1 MITENDALVIGP
13 PGGLTF
19 WAFEVLRALAKKNL
33 EGPVEVVTVGV
44 AQPVAAPVDHTAGRL
59 LLTNY
64 PGVEFIDAIERMN
77 VPVLYLSEE
86 PSRVVN
92 YLKEKTNR
100 TNIEAVR
107 VCSASYSANLALRKG
122 AKVAVLD
129 REMDI
134 NLPDL
139 LRAICAHLNLNI
151 EATEI
156 LSYAAHITP
165 KEMTEG
171 TLGAAVRK
179 FEGVA
184 DRPTT
189 ADGPDEL
196 AEILIPSALDPL
208 AALITHHEI
217 AAVVWP
223 RNAFYSA
230 ERPTEMAPASIDL
243 MGPAR
248 MLIHGP
254 YLHLPPGRYRAEIL
268 VDLFETERDA
278 SFRVELHA
286 GEACLK
292 RVRFASPAA
301 GRFAAAFEFLHPHAG
316 SELQAQIIT
325 ERGALDGKLSLLQIS
340 FMPQL

>member
-1 MITENDALVIGP
+1 MITEKDALVIGP

-33 EGPVEVVTVGV
+33 EGPVDVVTVGV
-44 AQPVAAPVDHTAGRL
+44 AQPVPAPVEHTAGRL

-64 PGVEFIDAIERMN
+64 PGVEFIEAIERIN

-122 AKVAVLD
+122 RKVAVLD
-129 REMDI
+129 RDMDV

-151 EATEI
+151 EASEI
-156 LSYAAHITP
+156 LSYAAHLTP
-165 KEMTEG
+165 KEMAEG

-184 DRPTT
+184 DRP
-189 ADGPDEL
+189 ASIDEL
-196 AEILIPSALDPL
+196 AEILIPSVLDPL
-208 AALITHHEI
+208 AALTTRHEVT
-217 AAVVWP
+217 AVVWP

-230 ERPTEMAPASIDL
+230 ERPTEMAPSSIDL

-248 MLIHGP
+248 MLVHGP
-254 YLHLPPGRYRAEIL
+254 YLHLPPGQYRAEIL
-268 VDLFETERDA
+268 VDLFETERDS
-278 SFRVELHA
+278 SFRLELHA
-286 GEACLK
+286 GEVCLK

-316 SELQAQIIT
+316 PELQAQIIT

-340 FMPQL
+340 FLPQL

>member
-1 MITENDALVIGP
+1 MITEKDALVIGP

-44 AQPVAAPVDHTAGRL
+44 AQPVPAPVEHTAGRL

-64 PGVEFIDAIERMN
+64 PGVEFIDAIERLN
-77 VPVLYLSEE
+77 VPVLYMSEE

-100 TNIEAVR
+100 TNIEAIR

-122 AKVAVLD
+122 PKVAVLD

-139 LRAICAHLNLNI
+139 LRAMCAHLNLNI

-165 KEMTEG
+165 KEMAEG

-184 DRPTT
+184 DRSPST
-189 ADGPDEL
+189 DEL
-196 AEILIPSALDPL
+196 AEILIPSVLDPL
-208 AALITHHEI
+208 AALITRHEI

-230 ERPTEMAPASIDL
+230 ERPTEMAPVSIDL

-248 MLIHGP
+248 MLVHGP
-254 YLHLPPGRYRAEIL
+254 YMHLPPGKYRAEIL

-278 SFRVELHA
+278 SFRVEIHA
-286 GEACLK
+286 GEVCLK
-292 RVRFASPAA
+292 RVRFASPAP
-301 GRFAAAFEFLHPHAG
+301 GRFAAAFEFQHPNAG
-316 SELQAQIIT
+316 PELQAQIIT
-325 ERGALDGKLSLLQIS
+325 ERGALDGRLSLLQVS
-340 FMPQL
+340 FMPQQ